1 MNKKNTVIYI
11 YMNNQ
16 LLKGQTT
23 MLRQVSD
30 EVRRQVGGD
39 CAAQAMSTAIRATIK
54 WINDNCNITIPEIPH
69 HELLPECT
77 LAIYGRQ
84 SKQGKSVRKKRGE
97 KTMNDIHNQNLPR
110 TEKAKMI
117 FRNVYDFFTEEFPNP
132 KYFQNARIDSFL
144 KKYGID
150 RIVTEDKDLVI
161 EHLEAGRGAN
171 ATISMLLTPKIANIF
186 LRILHATTRRQRKSD
201 TLEDLSSVDG
211 YDNPHFIIEKKHL
224 QSHGIMIG
232 EMDHP
237 IHGVYE
243 RLSTFANWWRH
254 QMTIAGYN
262 LDPAINQE
270 TQQKPPP
277 YWIIK
282 NSWGE
287 SFVDGGYFRVAMNA
301 FEDCDYVTKGLE
313 KRDLGQFAQ
322 EFLDPVGLC
331 RITFDIIKPSDEICK
346 NQEISITEPFSQTG
360 EFEEEEE
367 LYSSFG
373 WGGKRRKRRKTK
385 RRKRRKTKRKKQR
398 KKTRNRRRKRKY

>member
-1 MNKKNTVIYI
+1 M
-11 YMNNQ
+11 
-16 LLKGQTT
+16 
-23 MLRQVSD
+23 D
-30 EVRRQVGGD
+30 
-39 CAAQAMSTAIRATIK
+39 
-54 WINDNCNITIPEIPH
+54 NDNCNIILPEIPH

-84 SKQGKSVRKKRGE
+84 SNQGKRVRKKRGE
-97 KTMNDIHNQNLPR
+97 KTMNDIHSQNLSR
-110 TEKAKMI
+110 TEKAKII
-117 FRNVYDFFTEEFPNP
+117 FGSAYDFLTEQFPNP
-132 KYFQNARIDSFL
+132 KSYERSRVNSVL
-144 KKYGID
+144 NKYGVD
-150 RIVTEDKDLVI
+150 RIQTEDKDLVI
-161 EHLEAGRGAN
+161 EHLEAGKGAN
-171 ATISMLLTPKIANIF
+171 ATISIHLTPKIENIF
-186 LRILHATTRRQRKSD
+186 LRILHATNRRQRKSD

-211 YDNPHFIIEKKHL
+211 YDNPNFVIEKKHL
-224 QSHGIMIG
+224 QSHGIKIG

-243 RLSTFANWWRH
+243 RLSTFNKWWRH
-254 QMTIAGYN
+254 AMTIAGYN
-262 LDPAINQE
+262 LDPPMNQE
-270 TQQKPPP
+270 TQHKPPP

-313 KRDLGQFAQ
+313 KRDLGRFAQ
-322 EFLDPVGLC
+322 ELLDPVGQC
-331 RITFDIIKPSDEICK
+331 RVEFSIFKPSDEICK
-346 NQEISITEPFSQTG
+346 NEVVSITEPFSQTG

-398 KKTRNRRRKRKY
+398 KKRRKRRRKRKY